1 MTTTPQSNRIH
12 IAFYGTT
19 NSGKSSLINAITNQD
34 ISLVSDIAG
43 TTTDPV
49 VKSMEISTIG
59 ACVLVDTAGFD
70 DDSALGEKRIE
81 RTKKTLDKANIAVL
95 VIDATKSVDSIINE
109 NSEWINTFAKRQ
121 TPVLIVLNK
130 ADLVTEN
137 ELDIKKKSVTNNL
150 SCETIACSSKTKDGI
165 LQMVDALRE
174 IAKDIEEPSI
184 TGDLCK
190 AGDTVV
196 LVMPQDAQAPKG
208 RLILPQVQTTRELL
222 EKNCTI
228 ISCTTEGFVPSLNAL
243 KNPPDLIITDSQA
256 FKEVYKHTPK
266 ESKLTSFSILFAAL
280 KGDIKEFAKGASAI
294 EKLTENSKVLIAEAC
309 THAPLEEDIG
319 RVKIPNLLRKKIGQK
334 LTIDVVAGADFKKDL
349 SQYDLIIH
357 CGSCMFTQKHL
368 MSRIEQ
374 AKEHKVPITNY
385 GIAIAHLNGI
395 LDKVVLPK

>member
-59 ACVLVDTAGFD
+59 ACVLVDTAGFND
-70 DDSALGEKRIE
+70 ESPLGEKRIE

-95 VIDATKSVDSIINE
+95 VIDATKKDCEIIEENAIWIDS
-109 NSEWINTFAKRQ
+109 FAQKQ
-121 TPVLIVLNK
+121 IPVLIVLNK
-130 ADLVTEN
+130 IDLLSKN
-137 ELDIKKKSVTNNL
+137 EKESLIISIKKEL

-165 LQMVDALRE
+165 LDVIDCLRE

-184 TGDLCK
+184 TGELCK

-228 ISCTTEGFVPSLNAL
+228 ISCTTEGFVPALNSL
-243 KNPPDLIITDSQA
+243 KNPPDLVITDSQA
-256 FKEVYKHTPK
+256 FKYVFEHTPK
-266 ESKLTSFSILFAAL
+266 ESKLTSFSILFAGL

-294 EKLTENSKVLIAEAC
+294 EKLTEKSKVLIAEAC
-309 THAPLEEDIG
+309 THAPVEEDIG
-319 RVKIPNLLRKKIGQK
+319 RVKIPNLLRNKIGQN
-334 LTIDVVAGADFKKDL
+334 LHIDVVAGADFKNDL
-349 SQYDLIIH
+349 TQYDLIIH

-368 MSRIEQ
+368 MTRIEQ
-374 AKEHKVPITNY
+374 AKKQHVPITNY
-385 GIAIAHLNGI
+385 GIAIASLNGI
-395 LDKVVLPK
+395 LENVVLP